1 MKKILVADDSEFI
14 RKVLKETLSP
24 EYKVVMAN
32 DGKKTLNMYKKEKPD
47 LVLLDII
54 MPEGEEEGIQVLEKL
69 IEMDKKAV
77 IIMITAV
84 GQDTIRAECKGL
96 GAKGYIAKPFSEED
110 VLKEVKKYLK

>member
-14 RKVLKETLSP
+14 RKVLKESLSS
-24 EYKVVMAN
+24 EYEVVIAN
-32 DGKKTLNMYKKEKPD
+32 TGKKTLEMYKKEKPD

-69 IEMDKKAV
+69 FAMDKEVAV
-77 IIMITAV
+77 IMITAV
-84 GQDTIRAECKGL
+84 GQDSIREECKRL
-96 GAKGYIAKPFSEED
+96 GAKGYITKPFSEED